1 MEHSVFGCK
10 VNKFYLN
17 KWLGY
22 FRQRQFDP
30 KNAHLMATC
39 VVTDRAKNKRV
50 RAARMKLEQ
59 GKHLFLT
66 GCGAFEKGEA
76 SDYEQFYTIYPSL
89 TVFREQITLL

>member
-22 FRQRQFDP
+22 FRARGYSPDQV
-30 KNAHLMATC
+30 HMMATC

-50 RAARMKLEQ
+50 RAARMKLEK
-59 GKHLFLT
+59 GMHLFLT
-66 GCGAFEKGEA
+66 
-76 SDYEQFYTIYPSL
+76 
-89 TVFREQITLL
+89 